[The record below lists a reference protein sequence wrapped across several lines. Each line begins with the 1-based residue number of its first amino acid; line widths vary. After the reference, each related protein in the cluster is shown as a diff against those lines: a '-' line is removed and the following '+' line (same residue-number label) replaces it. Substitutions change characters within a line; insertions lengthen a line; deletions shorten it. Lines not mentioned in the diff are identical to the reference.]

1 MKSGVQIAL
10 LNQLMRRDLI
20 TEDEYQKIL
29 NHIKVKYK
37 IKSC

>member
-1 MKSGVQIAL
+1 MKSNIHIAL

-29 NHIKVKYK
+29 NHIKVKFK
-37 IKSC
+37 IVQ